1 MQKSKRFLIVL
12 ILILVVG
19 TGALFS
25 ASLSPFWTIDMYGN
39 EVDQTIFKN
48 SKLTLV
54 NVWATFCPPCLVEM
68 PDLAELSEEYDIRD
82 VQVVGIINDVYSPN
96 QRVFERNLQT
106 AASIIMQTGADYT
119 HLIPSEDLYNLRLKD
134 VQFVPETFFVDN
146 TGKIVGKTVIGAK
159 SKSEWKK
166 IIDENLKLVN

>member
-1 MQKSKRFLIVL
+1 MRKSKRFLFVL

-19 TGALFS
+19 TSALFS
-25 ASLSPFWTIDMYGN
+25 NSLSPFWTIDMYGN

-68 PDLAELSEEYDIRD
+68 PDLAELSEEYSIND
-82 VQVVGIINDVYSPN
+82 VQIVGIINDVYSPN
-96 QRVFERNLQT
+96 QRIFERNLQT
-106 AASIIMQTGADYT
+106 AASIIVQTGANYT

-166 IIDENLKLVN
+166 IIDENLRLVN